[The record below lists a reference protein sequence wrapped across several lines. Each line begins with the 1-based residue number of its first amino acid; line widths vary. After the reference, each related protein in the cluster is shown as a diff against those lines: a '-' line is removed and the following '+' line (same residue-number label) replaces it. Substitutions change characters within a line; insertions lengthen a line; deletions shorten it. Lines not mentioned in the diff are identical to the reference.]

1 MEGFSTRLRD
11 FYLPDRGGISSF
23 HLAEKDA
30 TDLADMRSRNAYRNR
45 SHDGDVLVRADHD
58 HLKRCGVWA
67 RRQRYGEQRKR
78 CRQTPARVSLASM
91 FEPIT
96 SRTRDCGLA

>member
-1 MEGFSTRLRD
+1 MEVFSARPRD
-11 FYLPDRGGISSF
+11 FYLSDRDGIPSF

-30 TDLADMRSRNAYRNR
+30 NDLADMRSRNAYRNR

-78 CRQTPARVSLASM
+78 CRQMPTRVCLASM

-96 SRTRDCGLA
+96 SRKRDGGLA